1 MTTAL
6 RERRKLLGW
15 GRTAGSVADVVAP
28 RSTDELA
35 GLVAKAGRRG
45 VIARGLG
52 RSYGDVA
59 QNAGGVVVDMRGL
72 DRLLQLDRDSGL
84 VTVEAGCSLDAL
96 VDAVLAQGWFLPV
109 TPGTSAV
116 TVGGAIACDVHGKN
130 HHRDGAFARHVRS
143 LELLTPSGET
153 IAVDPGQQ
161 RELFEAT
168 AGGLGLTGIVTRAT
182 LQLLRVET
190 ASMVVDT
197 ERAANLDDLLARLTS
212 TDHLFRY
219 SVAWVDGRARGAA
232 LGRAVLLRGDHAT
245 AADVPHGSDR
255 LLRARARR
263 LSVPPHV
270 SAAAF
275 LRGRSLNAYN
285 ELRYRRARLGTGIE
299 TIDQFFY
306 PLDAIGNWNRLYGA
320 GGFLQY
326 QFLVPFGA
334 EDTLR
339 TLLESLTAAQPVLV
353 VLKQFG
359 ESFGPLGFPAPGWT
373 VALDLATS
381 VPGLARLLDDADE
394 VVAGAGG
401 RVYLAKDSRLRP
413 DFLPRMYPRLEEW
426 RRVQTT
432 IDPEGR
438 MRHDLARRLQLVR

>member
-1 MTTAL
+1 MTTTP
-6 RERRKLLGW
+6 RERRKLHGW
-15 GRTAGSVADVVAP
+15 GRTAGSVAEVAAP
-28 RSTDELA
+28 SSADELA
-35 GLVAKAGRRG
+35 ALLAEAGERG

-59 QNAGGVVVDMRGL
+59 QNAGGSVIDMRGVN
-72 DRLLQLDRDSGL
+72 RLLEFDRERGV

-96 VDAVLAQGWFLPV
+96 IDTVLLHGWFLPV

-143 LELLTPSGET
+143 LELLTPTGESLT
-153 IAVDPGQQ
+153 VDPAGQPD
-161 RELFEAT
+161 LFEAT

-197 ERAANLDDLLARLTS
+197 ERAANLDELLDRLTS

-232 LGRAVLLRGDHAT
+232 LGRSVLLRGDHAT
-245 AADVPHGSDR
+245 ADDLPRDADR
-255 LLRARARR
+255 FLRPRGHR
-263 LSVPPHV
+263 LSVPPHL
-270 SAAAF
+270 SAAPL
-275 LRGRSLNAYN
+275 LRGRPLTAFN
-285 ELRYRRARLGTGIE
+285 ELRYRRTRTGKAVE
-299 TIDQFFY
+299 TADQFFY

-320 GGFLQY
+320 DGFLQY

-334 EDTLR
+334 EDTVR
-339 TLLESLTAAQPVLV
+339 TVLESFVVARPVLIV
-353 VLKQFG
+353 FKQFG

-373 VALDLATS
+373 MTVDFAAS
-381 VPGLARLLDDADE
+381 MPSLARLLDAADE
-394 VVAGAGG
+394 RVADVGG

-413 DFLPRMYPRLEEW
+413 DLLPRMYPRLAEW
-426 RRVQTT
+426 RNVQSTF
-432 IDPEGR
+432 DPEGR
-438 MRHDLARRLQLVR
+438 MQHDLARRLQLIG

>member
-1 MTTAL
+1 
-6 RERRKLLGW
+6 
-15 GRTAGSVADVVAP
+15 
-28 RSTDELA
+28 
-35 GLVAKAGRRG
+35 
-45 VIARGLG
+45 
-52 RSYGDVA
+52 
-59 QNAGGVVVDMRGL
+59 
-72 DRLLQLDRDSGL
+72 
-84 VTVEAGCSLDAL
+84 
-96 VDAVLAQGWFLPV
+96 
-109 TPGTSAV
+109 
-116 TVGGAIACDVHGKN
+116 
-130 HHRDGAFARHVRS
+130 
-143 LELLTPSGET
+143 
-153 IAVDPGQQ
+153 
-161 RELFEAT
+161 
-168 AGGLGLTGIVTRAT
+168 
-182 LQLLRVET
+182 LQLLPVET

-197 ERAANLDDLLARLTS
+197 ERAANLDDLLARLTA

-232 LGRAVLLRGDHAT
+232 LGRSVLLRGDHAT
-245 AADVPHGSDR
+245 VGDVPRGSDR
-255 LLRARARR
+255 LLRARGRR
-263 LSVPPHV
+263 LSVPPHL
-270 SAAAF
+270 SAAPF
-275 LRGRSLNAYN
+275 LRGRPLNAFN
-285 ELRYRRARLGTGIE
+285 ELRYRRARPGKSIE
-299 TIDQFFY
+299 TIEQFFY

-339 TLLESLTAAQPVLV
+339 TLLESFTPAQPVLV

-394 VVAGAGG
+394 VVARAGG

-426 RRVQTT
+426 RQVQST

-438 MRHDLARRLQLVR
+438 MQHDLARRLQLVR